1 MFRISNCNI
10 CLISIKSSTLETIP
24 NMWSISSFKKIPNN
38 FSTTPPFL
46 TSPHIVP
53 SSQVPDTFNIHLI
66 TFCLANCWRN
76 VQGCR
81 FCWRDASPNMT
92 EKNRVGKCSF
102 NPKNG
107 DVIIGNRCNMLL
119 LWWCGVKHLHKGVGQ
134 AAWQGHQILDFYW
147 LICWWFQFK
156 SWKEHW
162 ILVTQRITKNSVIL
176 YQSRKRIDKHRLT
189 MDE

>member
-1 MFRISNCNI
+1 
-10 CLISIKSSTLETIP
+10 
-24 NMWSISSFKKIPNN
+24 MWSISSFKKNPNN
-38 FSTTPPFL
+38 FSTSQPFP
-46 TSPHIVP
+46 TSPHHIVP

-81 FCWRDASPNMT
+81 FCWRDASPNIT
-92 EKNRVGKCSF
+92 EKTWWESVHSTLKVGILSLAIAAICCCC
-102 NPKNG
+102 G
-107 DVIIGNRCNMLL
+107 DVGSKMY
-119 LWWCGVKHLHKGVGQ
+119 LHKGVGR
-134 AAWQGHQILDFYW
+134 AAWQGQPIVDFYW

-162 ILVTQRITKNSVIL
+162 ILVTQRITKNSVIF
-176 YQSRKRIDKHRLT
+176 YQAPKRIDKHRLT